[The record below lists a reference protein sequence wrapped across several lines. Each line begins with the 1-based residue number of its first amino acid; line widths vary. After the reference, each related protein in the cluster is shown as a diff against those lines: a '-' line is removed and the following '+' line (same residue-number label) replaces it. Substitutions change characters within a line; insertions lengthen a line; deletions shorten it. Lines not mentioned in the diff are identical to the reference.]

1 MNLIGKFLTS
11 YRFFA
16 LLLFVTAFFLAL
28 ATFIENDF
36 GTERAKALI
45 YNAWWFELVLALIAV
60 NLLAIIFTK
69 KLYKLKK
76 FPVFLFHFAFV
87 IMLIGAAITR
97 YFGYEGTMH
106 IRKNEETNVITTQDK
121 GLNIEEQKTKQQL
134 FFKQTFEQL
143 KSVNKNFT
151 IHNQKFNIKTKN
163 YYPNAYPKAVED
175 TNGKP
180 IIGFI
185 VSSNGY
191 QNFSYISLGQ
201 KQNIDNF
208 TCSFGDT
215 TENTLINFF
224 IKNDSIYLL
233 SKQHTLWVAKRKEKS
248 IPFPPNTPT
257 ALIKNN
263 FYQLAGITLIPKEV
277 FSKAKIIPQAMNDN
291 KISEVAELTIT
302 KGDKKQD
309 IQLWKNIQNIENKAI
324 FDSIILDFSYGKRM
338 IQLPF
343 SIYLEN
349 FEIKRYPGSNS
360 PSSFDSY
367 VIINQEN
374 KPQIPFHI
382 YMNNILKIN
391 GFRFFQSSYDTDEQG
406 TILSVN
412 YDVWGTRITYI
423 GYFLL
428 FLGILL
434 SLLSKNTVFRSF
446 GKISKT
452 LYVLLF
458 ILGINTH
465 SFAHKDLNLQNI
477 SVSKQHAEKFGKLL
491 IQDNSGR
498 TEPIN
503 TFASDILRKLARS
516 QSIYELNA
524 IQIFLEMHLDP
535 IKWSNIPII
544 KIKNKQLRKF
554 LDLPIEYASYNHF
567 VLENGNYILQ
577 NLVNDAYE
585 KPSAKRSKFDK
596 EVIKVDERVNIC
608 YAIFNGSYLKIFPQK
623 NLKDNSNWLTLEEI
637 NKNIY
642 SKKDSAQANH
652 LLRRYFEN
660 VAKAKKNNNYLIANN
675 LIDSLKIYQKTHS
688 NYDLPSEH
696 KVKAELIYYKWN
708 IFKKL
713 FPFYLGV
720 GIVFLMVLV
729 IGIIRNVNPHKS
741 IIYTFYSILLLGFI
755 IHTLGIITRWYISGH
770 APMSNGYE
778 SMIFISWATL
788 LAGFLFSKKSSIS
801 LSATAL
807 LSGLTL
813 MVANLSF
820 MDPVITNLVP
830 VLQSYWLTLH
840 VSVISGSYA
849 FLGLGFLLG
858 IINQVLFIAQNSKNK
873 KHLID
878 TTKNLSE
885 INHKTLILGLYFLT
899 IGTFLGAIWANESW
913 GRYWGWDPK
922 ETWSL
927 ITIIVYTFVTHSY
940 MIPGFKGVFIFNT
953 LSIYGISSV
962 LMTYFGVNY
971 YLSGMHS
978 YAGGDPI
985 PIPFFVYAIIIFL
998 ILLSTIA
1005 WNRVKKNWK

>member
-1 MNLIGKFLTS
+1 MNYIGKFLTS

-36 GTERAKALI
+36 GTERAKTLI
-45 YNAWWFELVLALIAV
+45 YNAWWFELILILIAV

-76 FPVFLFHFAFV
+76 LPVFLFHFAFV

-106 IRKNEETNVITTQDK
+106 IRKNEEAKTITTRDK
-121 GLNIEEQKTKQQL
+121 GLSIVEQKTNKQV
-134 FFKQTFEQL
+134 FFKQAFEEL
-143 KSVNKNFT
+143 KSMDKNFT

-224 IKNDSIYLL
+224 VKNDSIYLL
-233 SKQHTLWVAKRKEKS
+233 SKQHTLWATKRKEKS

-263 FYQLAGITLIPKEV
+263 FYQLAGITLIPKEI
-277 FSKAKIIPQAMNDN
+277 FSKAKIIPQAMSDN
-291 KISEVAELTIT
+291 KISAVAELIIS
-302 KGDKKQD
+302 KGNKKQEV
-309 IQLWKNIQNIENKAI
+309 QLWEHIQNVQNKAK
-324 FDSIILDFSYGKRM
+324 FDSLTLDFSYGKR
-338 IQLPF
+338 IVQLPF
-343 SIYLEN
+343 GIYLED
-349 FEIKRYPGSNS
+349 FEVKRYPGSNS

-367 VIINQEN
+367 VIVNQEN
-374 KPQIPFHI
+374 KPPMSFHI

-391 GFRFFQSSYDTDEQG
+391 GFRFFQSSYDSDEQG

-412 YDVWGTRITYI
+412 YDVWGTRITYL

-434 SLLSKNTVFRSF
+434 SLLSKNTIFRSSN
-446 GKISKT
+446 KIVKT
-452 LYVLLF
+452 LFLSLF
-458 ILGINTH
+458 ILGISTNT
-465 SFAHKDLNLQNI
+465 FAHKDLNLQST
-477 SVSKQHAEKFGKLL
+477 SVSKQHSEKFGQLL

-498 TEPIN
+498 TEPVY

-516 QSIYELNA
+516 ESLYELNA
-524 IQIFLEMHLDP
+524 VQIFLEMHIEP
-535 IKWSNIPII
+535 EKWSDIPII

-554 LDLPIEYASYNHF
+554 LGLAIEYASYKHF
-567 VLENGNYILQ
+567 ILENGNYILQ
-577 NLVNDAYE
+577 NLVQDAYK

-596 EVIKVDERVNIC
+596 EVIKTDERVNIC
-608 YAIFNGSYLKIFPQK
+608 YAIFSGNFLKIFPQ
-623 NLKDNSNWLTLEEI
+623 NDSVANSNWLTLEQV
-637 NKNIY
+637 NKSIY
-642 SKKDSAQANH
+642 SKKDSLQANH
-652 LLRRYFEN
+652 LLKRYFEN
-660 VAKAKKNNNYLIANN
+660 LTKAKFSNNYLTANG
-675 LIDSLKIYQKTHS
+675 LLDSLKIYQREHA

-696 KVKAELIYYKWN
+696 KIKAELIYYKWN
-708 IFKKL
+708 VFKKL
-713 FPFYLGV
+713 FPFYLGI
-720 GIVFLMVLV
+720 GTIFLIFLV
-729 IGIIRNVNPHKS
+729 IGIIRNRKPHKS
-741 IIYTFYSILLLGFI
+741 IIYTFYSILTLGFI
-755 IHTLGIITRWYISGH
+755 IHTLGIIIRWYISGH

-778 SMIFISWATL
+778 SMIFISWVTIF
-788 LAGFLFSKKSSIS
+788 AGFLFRKKSNIS

-840 VSVISGSYA
+840 VSVISSSYA
-849 FLGLGFLLG
+849 FLGLGAILG
-858 IINQVLFIAQNSKNK
+858 IINQVLFVAQNSKNK
-873 KHLID
+873 KHLMD
-878 TTKNLSE
+878 TIKNLSE

-940 MIPGFKGVFIFNT
+940 MIPGFKGVFIFNL
-953 LSIYGISSV
+953 LSIYAISSV

-978 YAGGDPI
+978 YAGGDPV
-985 PIPFFVYAIIIFL
+985 PIPQFVYAAVAFL
-998 ILLSTIA
+998 ILLSTLA
-1005 WNRVKKNWK
+1005 WNKMKKNWK

>member
-1 MNLIGKFLTS
+1 MNFISKFLTS

-45 YNAWWFELVLALIAV
+45 YNAWWFELILALIAV

-76 FPVFLFHFAFV
+76 LPVFLFHFAFV

-106 IRKNEETNVITTQDK
+106 IRKNEEARTITTRDK
-121 GLNIEEQKTKQQL
+121 GLSITEENTNKQV
-134 FFKQTFEQL
+134 FFKQSFEEL
-143 KSVNKNFT
+143 KSMDKNFT

-175 TNGKP
+175 TNGVP

-201 KQNIDNF
+201 QQNIDNF

-215 TENTLINFF
+215 TKNTLINFF
-224 IKNDSIYLL
+224 LKNDSIYLL
-233 SKQHTLWVAKRKEKS
+233 SKQHTLWAAKRKEKS
-248 IPFPPNTPT
+248 LPFPPNTPI
-257 ALIKNN
+257 ALVQNS

-277 FSKAKIIPQAMNDN
+277 FSKAKITPQAMSDN
-291 KISEVAELTIT
+291 QISAVAELIVS
-302 KGDKKQD
+302 KGNKKQE
-309 IQLWKNIQNIENKAI
+309 IQLWEHIQNVQNKAK
-324 FDSIILDFSYGKRM
+324 FDSLTLDFSHRKR
-338 IQLPF
+338 IVQLPF
-343 SIYLEN
+343 GIYLKN
-349 FEIKRYPGSNS
+349 FEIKRYPGSDS

-367 VIINQEN
+367 VIVNQEN
-374 KPQIPFHI
+374 KPSMSFHI

-391 GFRFFQSSYDTDEQG
+391 GFRFFQSSYDSDEQG

-412 YDVWGTRITYI
+412 YDVWGTRVTYI

-434 SLLSKNTVFRSF
+434 SLLSKNTIFRSSSKI
-446 GKISKT
+446 GKR
-452 LYVLLF
+452 LF
-458 ILGINTH
+458 IFLFFLATSTNT
-465 SFAHKDLNLQNI
+465 FAHKDLDLQSI
-477 SVSKQHAEKFGKLL
+477 SVSKQHSEKFGQLL

-498 TEPIN
+498 TEPIH

-516 QSIYELNA
+516 QSLYELNA
-524 IQIFLEMHLDP
+524 VQIFLEMQLDP
-535 IKWSNIPII
+535 VKWRDIPII

-567 VLENGNYILQ
+567 ILENGNYILR

-596 EVIKVDERVNIC
+596 AVIKADERVNIC
-608 YAIFNGSYLKIFPQK
+608 YAIFNGSYLKIFPQN
-623 NLKDNSNWLTLEEI
+623 NLENNSNWLTLEEI
-637 NKNIY
+637 NKNLH
-642 SKKDSAQANH
+642 SKKDSLQANH
-652 LLRRYFEN
+652 LLKRYFEN
-660 VAKAKKNNNYLIANN
+660 IAKAKKNNNYLTANN
-675 LIDSLKIYQKTHS
+675 LVDSINSYQKTHS

-696 KVKAELIYYKWN
+696 KIKAELIYYKWN
-708 IFKKL
+708 VFKKL

-720 GIVFLMVLV
+720 GIVFLMFLV
-729 IGIIRNVNPHKS
+729 IGIIRNKKPHKG
-741 IIYTFYSILLLGFI
+741 IIYTFQSILLLGFI
-755 IHTLGIITRWYISGH
+755 VHTLGIITRWYISGH

-778 SMIFISWATL
+778 SMIFISWVTIF
-788 LAGFLFSKKSSIS
+788 AGFLFRKKSNIS

-840 VSVISGSYA
+840 VSVISSSYA
-849 FLGLGFLLG
+849 FLGLGAILG
-858 IINQVLFIAQNSKNK
+858 IINQVLFIAQNAKNK
-873 KHLID
+873 RHLMD
-878 TTKNLSE
+878 TIKNLSK
-885 INHKTLILGLYFLT
+885 INHKTLTLGLYFLT

-953 LSIYGISSV
+953 LSIYSISSV

-978 YAGGDPI
+978 YAGGDPV
-985 PIPFFVYAIIIFL
+985 PIPMFVYAAVIFL
-998 ILLSTIA
+998 VLLSTLA
-1005 WNRVKKNWK
+1005 RNRFKKNWK